1 MASYTAQG
9 FAFNRD
15 NIKGIGADMRGGL
28 NRFLAARERELN
40 TFELET
46 LACSGGPLDGQT
58 IELTAPDAMS
68 AASHATCAE
77 LMKTAV
83 FTLRGMTGHYQKY
96 IGTNG
101 SAAVW
106 IPEGGE
112 LPQDVTCHRATPQAT
127 KAAAPVKLGRGF
139 VQLAKFLANLA
150 EEPET
155 VEHAGQVFAL
165 FKIGRT
171 QYRIKNTPEAIEK
184 LRAAVLKKKKWFAD
198 KFIDAPRETQP
209 APDAIHARAAQ
220 DVAKLIAQATQAA
233 QQESTPA
240 QTLQATPEPVREL
253 ATVGADL
260 ETAQATPTTP
270 PHQLHGALIAQTLRE
285 TCDKTTTDPAA
296 RAALYTRQAQRIEA
310 AGDAMRDRAGHA
322 TITHSYHAA
331 AGILHSMAGQ
341 LRAVDNSAPAGG
353 AGGGRWIKPA
363 TTGSSAVP
371 NAQTTPTPARP
382 RDQAATHYTKPRET
396 LHAPAPVDKPEPAQ
410 GVANPAGPHYT
421 EGRRSQY
428 TQTSGLHATPQDL
441 TWAMAGVFSGQAIA
455 RPQTRA
461 ATGGAIMPAMTYPE
475 HMTGAELQ
483 TLREACGLDREEF
496 ADLASV
502 QPRTLKHWEN
512 GRAGVPADV
521 AQLARELDAACT
533 QGAAAMLERA
543 QFEAQGA
550 PDGVPV
556 VLVRYKTPADMPQ
569 GHNMPA
575 GLQGAMVA
583 RVRLE
588 LLRKGRAVRVVWHDA
603 AHGGALQ
610 QLQAQA
616 VPHRGDQ
623 PPAA

>member
-1 MASYTAQG
+1 MSTYTTQG

-40 TFELET
+40 TFEVET
-46 LACSGGPLDGQT
+46 LTCSGGPLDGQN

-68 AASHATCAE
+68 TNSQVNCAA
-77 LMKTAV
+77 LMRTAV
-83 FTLRGMTGHYQKY
+83 FSLRGMVGHYEKFM
-96 IGTNG
+96 GAKG
-101 SAAVW
+101 CAAVW
-106 IPEGGE
+106 VAEGCETPRTATTYSG
-112 LPQDVTCHRATPQAT
+112 TPQAA

-139 VQLAKFLANLA
+139 SHLANFLATFA
-150 EEPET
+150 KEPET

-171 QYRIKNTPEAIEK
+171 QYRIQNTPEAIER

-220 DVAKLIAQATQAA
+220 DVARLIAQATHAT
-233 QQESTPA
+233 QQENTPDTMA
-240 QTLQATPEPVREL
+240 EPEPEL
-253 ATVGADL
+253 ATACADL
-260 ETAQATPTTP
+260 ETAHATQNQ
-270 PHQLHGALIAQTLRE
+270 PHQLHGARIAQTLRE
-285 TCDKTTTDPAA
+285 TCDNATAGPAA
-296 RAALYTRQAQRIEA
+296 RAALYSKEAQRIHA
-310 AGDAMRDRAGHA
+310 AGDGRIAQ
-322 TITHSYHAA
+322 TYHAA
-331 AGILHSMAGQ
+331 AGMLHRLAGQ

-353 AGGGRWIKPA
+353 AGGGRRINPA
-363 TTGSSAVP
+363 TTGSTAVP
-371 NAQTTPTPARP
+371 KTQTTPTPARP
-382 RDQAATHYTKPRET
+382 WHP
-396 LHAPAPVDKPEPAQ
+396 APATTTARD
-410 GVANPAGPHYT
+410 YT
-421 EGRRSQY
+421 EGRSSQPA
-428 TQTSGLHATPQDL
+428 QAAGLHATPRDL
-441 TWAMAGVFSGQAIA
+441 G
-455 RPQTRA
+455 R
-461 ATGGAIMPAMTYPE
+461 GAIMPAMTYPD

-496 ADLASV
+496 ADLAGV

-521 AQLARELDAACT
+521 SQLARELDAACT
-533 QGAAAMLERA
+533 QGAAAMLERV
-543 QFEAQGA
+543 QFEALGA

-603 AHGGALQ
+603 AQGAPLEL
-610 QLQAQA
+610 LQAQA